1 MKLKVKDLEISTG
14 ATPVVT
20 LNNCDAKLLDLYSL
34 DRILVKKN
42 SKKIVAVLD
51 IAESERAVPHGIIGF
66 FEEALNKLNAK
77 SHDIVEVSLA
87 KKPESVEFIKK
98 KLSGKELSYAESLE
112 IIKDI
117 VDDKLTEI
125 EMTAYVLANY
135 SRGMTKKEIVDLTKA
150 MTATGSRLIL
160 DKKNGP
166 IVDLHSIGGVP
177 GNRTTLII
185 IPIIVAAGLRI
196 PKTSSRAITSPAG
209 TADTMEVL
217 CSVSATVPK
226 LKKIIDEVGGFI
238 MWGGAV
244 NLSPADDKIIKIE
257 SPLSIDAEGQML
269 ASIMSKK
276 YSVSS
281 THLLMEIPI
290 GKDTKITTKQHAKHL
305 EEYFKL
311 LGKELGI
318 KVEIIIEDGTQPV
331 GRGIGP
337 ALEAR
342 DCLWV
347 LKNDER
353 GSSYLK
359 YKSLKYAGRALEMCN
374 KCPKG
379 KGFSI
384 AKKIL
389 ESGKAYEKMVE
400 IINAQGGETI
410 TDPEKILLGEYQH
423 DYKSPKDS
431 VIKDLDN
438 FAVAHICRIL
448 GCPRDKKAGIYLHK
462 HEGAK
467 VKKGDLLFTLYS
479 ESDHKLKFAID
490 ELKRTPPFIF

>member
-20 LNNCDAKLLDLYSL
+20 LNNCDAKLLDLYPL

-42 SKKIVAVLD
+42 SRKMVAVLD
-51 IAESERAVPHGIIGF
+51 IAESEKAVPHGTMGF
-66 FEEALNKLNAK
+66 FEEALNKLGVK
-77 SHDIVEVSLA
+77 SHDVVEVSLA
-87 KKPESVEFIKK
+87 KKPESIDYIKK
-98 KLSGKELSYAESLE
+98 KLSGKELNYDESLQ
-112 IIKDI
+112 IINDI
-117 VDDKLTEI
+117 VDDKLTQI

-135 SRGMTKKEIVDLTKA
+135 ANGMTQKEIVDLTKA
-150 MTATGSRLIL
+150 MSATGSRLNL
-160 DKKNGP
+160 DRTKGP

-185 IPIIVAAGLRI
+185 IPIVVAAGLRI

-226 LKKIIDEVGGFI
+226 LKRIINKVGGFI

-276 YSVSS
+276 YSVGS

-290 GKDTKITTKQHAKHL
+290 GEGTKIKTVKHAKKL
-305 EEYFKL
+305 EKYFKL

-318 KVEIIIEDGTQPV
+318 NVEIIIEDGTQPV

-347 LKNDER
+347 LKNDKR
-353 GSSYLK
+353 GSSYLR
-359 YKSLKYAGRALEMCN
+359 YKSLKYAGRIFEMCG
-374 KCPKG
+374 KASKG
-379 KGFSI
+379 KGF
-384 AKKIL
+384 AMAEKIL
-389 ESGKAYEKMVE
+389 ESGKAYKKMVE
-400 IINAQGGETI
+400 IINAQGGEI
-410 TDPEKILLGEYQH
+410 IVDPDKVPLGEHQH
-423 DYKSPKDS
+423 DCVAQKDG
-431 VIKDLDN
+431 VIKELDN

-448 GCPRDKKAGIYLHK
+448 GCPRDKQAGIYLHK
-462 HEGAK
+462 HENARI
-467 VKKGDLLFTLYS
+467 KKGDLLFTLYS
-479 ESDHKLKFAID
+479 ESEQKLRFAVD